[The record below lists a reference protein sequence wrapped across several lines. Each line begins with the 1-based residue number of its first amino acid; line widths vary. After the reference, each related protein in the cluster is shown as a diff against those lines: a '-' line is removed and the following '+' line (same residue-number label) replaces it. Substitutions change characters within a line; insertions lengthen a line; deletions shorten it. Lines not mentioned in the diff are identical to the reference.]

1 MSNAS
6 SRRNAALAVALV
18 LSACGQGAPTAE
30 QGTAKP
36 AHGSSHPDSGSVPSG
51 PDMHASMAS
60 AVGADVSDT
69 WLRKMIAHH
78 EGAIAMTE
86 PVIAAGGDPRIVAIA
101 RRMATAQ
108 GREIEEMR
116 RLLRKDAAPD
126 PESARP
132 YAAGEKQM
140 REEMSAAHGA
150 DPSQTFLRQ
159 MIAHHR
165 GAIAM
170 SRIVLAQG
178 RDERAAAI
186 ARRIVADQGKEIAEI
201 EAILKS
207 PAAAPQPGSKR

>member
-6 SRRNAALAVALV
+6 SRRIAVLAVALI
-18 LSACGQGAPTAE
+18 LSACGQGASTGDRGRDKQAHDASHA
-30 QGTAKP
+30 GTDAG
-36 AHGSSHPDSGSVPSG
+36 AAPSG
-51 PDMHASMAS
+51 ADMHASMAS

-78 EGAIAMTE
+78 EGAIAMTA
-86 PVIAAGGDPRIVAIA
+86 PVIAGGGDPRIVAIA
-101 RRMATAQ
+101 RRMAAAQ
-108 GREIEEMR
+108 GQEIEEMR

-132 YAAGEKQM
+132 FAAGEKEM
-140 REEMSAAHGA
+140 HEEMSAAQGA

-201 EAILKS
+201 ESILKT
-207 PAAAPQPGSKR
+207 PARTS

>member
-1 MSNAS
+1 MSNDS
-6 SRRNAALAVALV
+6 SGRIAAVALALI
-18 LSACGQGAPTAE
+18 LSACGQGGADPE
-30 QGTAKP
+30 
-36 AHGSSHPDSGSVPSG
+36 GSNANGSHDASHSAGGAAGSGG
-51 PDMHASMAS
+51 EMHASMAS

-78 EGAIAMTE
+78 EGAIAMTA
-86 PVIAAGGDPRIVAIA
+86 PVIAGGGDPRVVAIA
-101 RRMATAQ
+101 RRMAATQ

-116 RLLRKDAAPD
+116 RLIRKDAAPD

-132 YAAGEKQM
+132 FAAGEKRMQ
-140 REEMSAAHGA
+140 EAMSAAHGSGHGS
-150 DPSQTFLRQ
+150 DPSQAFLRQ

-170 SRIVLAQG
+170 SEIVLAQG

-201 EAILKS
+201 EALLKT
-207 PAAAPQPGSKR
+207 PAPVS

>member
-1 MSNAS
+1 MS
-6 SRRNAALAVALV
+6 
-18 LSACGQGAPTAE
+18 LSACGQPAPKQDQGNGAA
-30 QGTAKP
+30 AHDSS
-36 AHGSSHPDSGSVPSG
+36 AHGGRASAHSA
-51 PDMHASMAS
+51 PDMHSAMAS

-78 EGAIAMTE
+78 EGAIAMTG
-86 PVIAAGGDPRIVAIA
+86 PVVAGSDDPRIVAIA
-101 RRMATAQ
+101 RRMATVQ

-116 RLLRKDAAPD
+116 RLVRKDAAPD

-140 REEMSAAHGA
+140 QEAMSAAHGA
-150 DPSQTFLRQ
+150 DSSQTFLRQ

-170 SRIVLAQG
+170 SRVVLAQG

-207 PAAAPQPGSKR
+207 PAPAS